1 MNTFAL
7 DRLIPLWAV
16 FPVTVAVVLLSIAA
30 GTRIGA
36 RHRRASEHLPEA
48 PIGSVIGAM
57 LGLLAFM
64 LAFTF
69 GIAASRYD
77 ARKEL
82 LLRDVNAIM
91 TAWRRAELLPEPH
104 RTESMA
110 LLDRYVDLRVEVA
123 RDPSRIPA
131 AVAEAESLQN
141 RLWSHAVALARA
153 DMNSDIGALYAE
165 ALNELIEVQTT
176 RTTVALQ
183 YRIPQPI
190 WVLLIVLTV
199 MCMGGVGYQF
209 GMVGRSSLLL
219 NLFLAV
225 AFSAVITLIAQLDR
239 PTEGVLQVNQ
249 KPMLD
254 LQRRMERTPH

>member
-1 MNTFAL
+1 
-7 DRLIPLWAV
+7 
-16 FPVTVAVVLLSIAA
+16 
-30 GTRIGA
+30 
-36 RHRRASEHLPEA
+36 
-48 PIGSVIGAM
+48 M

-91 TAWRRAELLPEPH
+91 TAWQRSELLPEPH
-104 RTESMA
+104 RTESRA

-123 RDPSRIPA
+123 QDPSRIPA
-131 AVAEAESLQN
+131 AVVEAESLQN
-141 RLWSHAVALARA
+141 GLWSHAVALAHA

-165 ALNELIEVQTT
+165 ALNELITVQTT

-190 WVLLIVLTV
+190 WYLMIVLTV

-209 GMVGRSSLLL
+209 GLVGRSSILL

-239 PTEGVLQVNQ
+239 PTEGFLQVNQ
-249 KPMLD
+249 RPMLD
-254 LQRRMERTPH
+254 LQRRMDQAPR

>member
-1 MNTFAL
+1 MNAFAL
-7 DRLIPLWAV
+7 DRMVPLWAV
-16 FPVTVAVVLLSIAA
+16 FPVTAAIVLLTIAA
-30 GTRIGA
+30 GIKLG
-36 RHRRASEHLPEA
+36 RRRRGSEHVPEG
-48 PIGSVIGAM
+48 PLGSVIGAM

-82 LLRDVNAIM
+82 LLQDVNAIM

-104 RTESMA
+104 RAESLA
-110 LLDRYVDLRVEVA
+110 LLHRYVDLRVEVA
-123 RDPSRIPA
+123 RDPSRVPA
-131 AVAEAESLQN
+131 AVVEAEALQDK
-141 RLWSHAVALARA
+141 LWSHAVALARG

-165 ALNELIEVQTT
+165 ALNDLITIQTT

-190 WVLLIVLTV
+190 WYLLIVLTV

-209 GMVGRSSLLL
+209 GIAGRSSILM

-239 PTEGVLQVNQ
+239 PTEGFMIVNQ

-254 LQRRMERTPH
+254 LQRRIDRSFP